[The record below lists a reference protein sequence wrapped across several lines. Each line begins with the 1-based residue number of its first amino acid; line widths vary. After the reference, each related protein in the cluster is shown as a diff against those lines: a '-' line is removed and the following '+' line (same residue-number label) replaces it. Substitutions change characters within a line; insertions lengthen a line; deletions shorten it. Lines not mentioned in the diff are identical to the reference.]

1 MFDMRYYT
9 SVLLRRSP
17 LLIVVT
23 GVCAVLSV
31 LVARELPA
39 KYEASA
45 RLLVESAQIPDQL
58 AMSTATTG
66 AQEQL
71 EIIQQRLLTRANL
84 LDIANRFEVFPDIRS
99 MSPDEVVRSMRS
111 NTRINLTSGRDRAT
125 LMTISFTDDR
135 PVTTSD
141 VVNEYITL
149 IQREDSR
156 LRTSRASETEQFFK
170 QEVDRLAVQ
179 LDEKSAA
186 IRQFRSENS
195 DALPETFEFRLERLA
210 GLQERSTAFT
220 RDLLILKEQRQQLK
234 EALDGLRTGLP
245 EDATEELS
253 QEEEKLV
260 DLRRE
265 LVEAME
271 TAGETAPRVRIL
283 QSRIA
288 QVERVIQSL
297 GGITAIEN
305 PTQTL
310 QAQIEQINAQ
320 IGFLEEQLGTTQ
332 SQIEDVEATL
342 DLTPGISVSL
352 ESLQRDYQ
360 NVQEQYN
367 SAVERLAIAQT
378 SERIELASRGQRIIV
393 LEQAATPTDPSSM
406 PPLLVAAGGTIGGF
420 FLALGLAI
428 LLEVMSKTIRRPSDL
443 TKGLG
448 IVPLATL
455 PYVKTSREI
464 VFERVAKVAIILV
477 IVTGIPAMLYA
488 VHMLYLPLDLLADR
502 ILTRIGV

>member
-1 MFDMRYYT
+1 M
-9 SVLLRRSP
+9 
-17 LLIVVT
+17 
-23 GVCAVLSV
+23 
-31 LVARELPA
+31 
-39 KYEASA
+39 
-45 RLLVESAQIPDQL
+45 
-58 AMSTATTG
+58 
-66 AQEQL
+66 
-71 EIIQQRLLTRANL
+71 
-84 LDIANRFEVFPDIRS
+84 
-99 MSPDEVVRSMRS
+99 
-111 NTRINLTSGRDRAT
+111 
-125 LMTISFTDDR
+125 
-135 PVTTSD
+135 
-141 VVNEYITL
+141 
-149 IQREDSR
+149 
-156 LRTSRASETEQFFK
+156 
-170 QEVDRLAVQ
+170 
-179 LDEKSAA
+179 
-186 IRQFRSENS
+186 
-195 DALPETFEFRLERLA
+195 
-210 GLQERSTAFT
+210 
-220 RDLLILKEQRQQLK
+220 
-234 EALDGLRTGLP
+234 
-245 EDATEELS
+245 
-253 QEEEKLV
+253 
-260 DLRRE
+260 
-265 LVEAME
+265 
-271 TAGETAPRVRIL
+271 
-283 QSRIA
+283 
-288 QVERVIQSL
+288 
-297 GGITAIEN
+297 
-305 PTQTL
+305 
-310 QAQIEQINAQ
+310 
-320 IGFLEEQLGTTQ
+320 EEQLGTTQ